1 MGVAVLAGL
10 VALPAVAREENPLR
24 WFGSMSAGETTLAYG
39 MPDSDYGELSFRC
52 VAGKPDLQIRVHREP
67 VGTRNGKALA
77 VHMQAGDV
85 QVALSGKGEIER
97 NYAMLEIA
105 LHRPL
110 DDAMRYLLTSG
121 KPLSVTVEGKTA
133 TYAMEEARE
142 RGRMLV
148 AACGSRTAT
157 GNLAITV
164 TNETG
169 LPIESLAYSEAGS
182 DFRDSDAFGYKRLK
196 PGARRTFTILGGRDI
211 CTFDIWVAFR
221 QEEEGCCSDHAYAG
235 TRNFCENSQFIL
247 HSLPVERT
255 GE

>member
-97 NYAMLEIA
+97 NYAMLE
-105 LHRPL
+105 
-110 DDAMRYLLTSG
+110 
-121 KPLSVTVEGKTA
+121 PLSVTVEGKTA